1 MNNVIVPASIPPETH
16 GEDTAN
22 GVWEACLAHVR
33 EHVKPSTYKTWF
45 EPLVATALEA
55 NLLTVAVPSTY
66 FYEWLETH
74 YFDLIQTA
82 LRRVL
87 GEDARLQYSVRIRQP
102 ELAADP
108 VAGDAALQ
116 GLPPAGAAPV
126 QAPYIGVRKAD
137 AERSSLFE
145 IGSSNLNAKFTFEN
159 YIRGDGNQ
167 FARAAALNVAN
178 NPGETAFNPL
188 VIYGGVGLGKT
199 HLIQAVGNAI
209 MQSRPGKRVY
219 YVSSEKFT
227 IDFVEAIEKNRSIEF
242 SQFYRAMDVLIVDD
256 IQFFSGK
263 ERTQDTFFHTFNTL
277 YQLKKQIILSSDRP
291 PKELVGLDERLISR
305 FQCGLTVDIQPPDL
319 ETRIAIL
326 RKKSDADHIDLPQE
340 VIEYIASNV
349 KSNIRELEGC
359 YIGLI
364 ARHTLEQRPI
374 DVALAETVLRNVI
387 ASEKKDLTVEQ
398 IQRIVAEHFKVSENS
413 LRAKTRKQEIVLPRQ
428 VAMYLAKNN
437 TRASLKTIGL
447 HFGGR
452 DHSTIIHAVKT
463 IEAAILED
471 ESLKIHINQL
481 EKKLSLLAS

>member
-1 MNNVIVPASIPPETH
+1 MQ
-16 GEDTAN
+16 DTDAAT
-22 GVWEACLAHVR
+22 VWDACLAHVR
-33 EHVKPSTYKTWF
+33 EHVKPSTFKTWF
-45 EPLVATALEA
+45 EPLLATSLEGTM
-55 NLLTVAVPSTY
+55 LTVAVPSTY

-74 YFDLIQTA
+74 YFDLIQSA
-82 LRRVL
+82 LHQVM
-87 GEDARLQYSVRIRQP
+87 GDEARLQYSVRIRQP
-102 ELAADP
+102 ELSA
-108 VAGDAALQ
+108 VAEGFSGEALQQLPQGGAAL
-116 GLPPAGAAPV
+116 PDVTARV
-126 QAPYIGVRKAD
+126 SVRQP
-137 AERSSLFE
+137 EPMRSSLFD
-145 IGSSNLNAKFTFEN
+145 IGSSNLNPKFTFDN

-199 HLIQAVGNAI
+199 HLVQAVGNAI

-227 IDFVEAIEKNRSIEF
+227 IDFVEAIEKNRSIDF
-242 SQFYRAMDVLIVDD
+242 STFYRTMDVLIVDD

-326 RKKSDADHIDLPQE
+326 RKKADADHIDLPQD
-340 VIEYIASNV
+340 VIDYIASNV

-374 DVALAETVLRNVI
+374 DVALAEVVLRNVI
-387 ASEKKDLTVEQ
+387 ANEKKDLTVEQ
-398 IQRIVAEHFKVSENS
+398 IQRIVAEHFKITENS

-452 DHSTIIHAVKT
+452 DHSTIIHAVKS
-463 IEAAILED
+463 IDAAILHD
-471 ESLKIHINQL
+471 DSLKIHINQL